1 MNNGREIG
9 YKVLKWG
16 DHMQSK
22 QIELIKYMMENK
34 AKVLTS
40 QQLADVLNISIR
52 SVKTYISQINEIG
65 KGKAIISNKNGYTL
79 NVPVAKKLLTHENI
93 VIPQTYEE
101 RSTYLVK
108 GFFLQHTNCL
118 DLYLMADELYISD
131 STLKADIKKM
141 NMRFKSFNII
151 FAIERD
157 QIKLLG
163 PEKNIRKLFSYIL
176 YEEVDNHYVDLQI
189 LKSNFK
195 NIDID
200 SMLPIVKQI
209 FSKNDYYIN
218 DLALRNMLLH
228 LVIIIE
234 RIQEGKTIPDQARG
248 LKDKEGEDVCVSEL
262 CRKLEQQFSITINE
276 EERREI
282 YILFKSSTNFVV
294 TNGMQ
299 EVQTLVGNEIVEET
313 KELVYLIQQTY
324 AVNLD
329 TENFIIPFALHLK
342 NLMLRAKNSTD
353 IKNPM
358 LESIQSQHLLL
369 FDMALYVSL
378 QLEKKHKIC
387 ISQDEVAFIA
397 LHIGGEIE
405 RQKNNNPKVRVVL
418 LCPSYMNIESRL
430 YNELLINFSSDI
442 NIVAS
447 VRDSHQLEE
456 LNFDLLISTV
466 RIKLSVPCE
475 TAVISPFM
483 TSGDKLEIQEKI
495 ENSLNNKKNKML
507 TRHFNDYFEK
517 ELFFVSDTALEKM
530 DAIDLMTSNL
540 YDKEY
545 VRKDYRDHVLMRE
558 RAACTAFG
566 KIAIPHSVEMNAYKT
581 CASVMIC
588 SKGIRWENQ
597 LVYVVLM
604 IAINK
609 LDNHVFKELYESLV
623 IIFSEETNIE
633 LFKDCKSYEEF
644 ESTLKSIIG

>member
-1 MNNGREIG
+1 
-9 YKVLKWG
+9 
-16 DHMQSK
+16 MQSK
-22 QIELIKYMMENK
+22 QIELINYMMENK
-34 AKVLTS
+34 ARVLTS
-40 QQLADVLNISIR
+40 QQLADVLNISMR
-52 SVKTYISQINEIG
+52 SVKTYISQINETG

-79 NVPVAKKLLTHENI
+79 NVPVAKSLLAQENI

-101 RSTYLVK
+101 RSTYVIK
-108 GFFLQHTNCL
+108 AFFLQHTNSL
-118 DLYLMADELYISD
+118 DLYHMADELYVSD

-141 NMRFKSFNII
+141 NMRFKSFNIV

-157 QIKLLG
+157 QIKLQG

-200 SMLPIVKQI
+200 SMLPAIKQI

-234 RIQEGKTIPDQARG
+234 RIQEGKTIPSMVREIQDQ
-248 LKDKEGEDVCVSEL
+248 DSENECVAEL
-262 CRKLEQQFSITINE
+262 CKKLEQQFSITINE

-282 YILFKSSTNFVV
+282 YVLFKSSTNFVV
-294 TNGMQ
+294 TGGMQ
-299 EVQTLVGNEIVEET
+299 EVRALVGNEIMEET
-313 KELVYLIQQTY
+313 KELVYLIQQAY

-342 NLMLRAKNSTD
+342 NLMLRAKNSTN

-358 LESIQSQHLLL
+358 LESIQSQHLIL

-378 QLEKKHKIC
+378 QLEKKHKIY

-430 YNELLINFSSDI
+430 YNELLINFSNDI

-456 LNFDLLISTV
+456 LNYDLLISTV
-466 RIKLSVPCE
+466 RIKVPAACE

-517 ELFFVSDTALEKM
+517 ELFFVSNRPLDKM
-530 DAIDLMTSNL
+530 EVIDILVGNL
-540 YDKEY
+540 YEKEY
-545 VRKDYRDHVLMRE
+545 VRRDYREHVLMRE

-581 CASVMIC
+581 CASVMI
-588 SKGIRWENQ
+588 SGKGIRWENQ
-597 LVYVVLM
+597 IVYVVLM

-633 LFKDCKSYEEF
+633 LFRECRSYEEF

>member
-1 MNNGREIG
+1 
-9 YKVLKWG
+9 
-16 DHMQSK
+16 MQSK
-22 QIELIKYMMENK
+22 QIELINYMMENK
-34 AKVLTS
+34 ARVLTS
-40 QQLADVLNISIR
+40 QQLADVLNISMR
-52 SVKTYISQINEIG
+52 SVKTYISQINETG

-79 NVPVAKKLLTHENI
+79 NVPVAKSLLAQENI

-101 RSTYLVK
+101 RSTYVIK
-108 GFFLQHTNCL
+108 AFFLQHTNSL
-118 DLYLMADELYISD
+118 DLYHMADELYVSD

-141 NMRFKSFNII
+141 NMRFKSFNIV

-157 QIKLLG
+157 QIKLQG

-200 SMLPIVKQI
+200 SMLPAIKQI

-234 RIQEGKTIPDQARG
+234 RIQEGKTIPSMVREIQDQ
-248 LKDKEGEDVCVSEL
+248 DSENECVAEL
-262 CRKLEQQFSITINE
+262 CKKLEQQFSITINE

-282 YILFKSSTNFVV
+282 YVLFKSSTNFVV
-294 TNGMQ
+294 TGGMQ
-299 EVQTLVGNEIVEET
+299 EVRALVGNEIMEET
-313 KELVYLIQQTY
+313 KELVYLIQQAY

-342 NLMLRAKNSTD
+342 NLMLRAKNSTN

-358 LESIQSQHLLL
+358 LESIQSQHLIL

-378 QLEKKHKIC
+378 QLEKKHKIY

-430 YNELLINFSSDI
+430 YNELLINFSNDI

-456 LNFDLLISTV
+456 LNYDLLISTV
-466 RIKLSVPCE
+466 RIKVPAACE

-517 ELFFVSDTALEKM
+517 ELFFVSNRPLDKM
-530 DAIDLMTSNL
+530 EVIDILVGNL
-540 YDKEY
+540 YEKEY
-545 VRKDYRDHVLMRE
+545 VRRDYREHVLMRE

-581 CASVMIC
+581 CASVMI
-588 SKGIRWENQ
+588 SGKGIRWENQ
-597 LVYVVLM
+597 IVYVVLM
-604 IAINK
+604 ITINK

-633 LFKDCKSYEEF
+633 LFRECRSYEEF

>member
-1 MNNGREIG
+1 MKR
-9 YKVLKWG
+9 G

-22 QIELIKYMMENK
+22 QIELINYMMEHK
-34 AKVLTS
+34 ARVLTS
-40 QQLADVLNISIR
+40 QQLANVLDISMR
-52 SVKTYISQINEIG
+52 SVKTYISLINEAG

-79 NVPVAKKLLTHENI
+79 NIPVAKSLLAQENI

-101 RSTYLVK
+101 RSTYVIK
-108 GFFLQHTNCL
+108 AFFLQHTSSL
-118 DLYLMADELYISD
+118 DLYRMADELYVSD
-131 STLKADIKKM
+131 STLKADMKKM
-141 NMRFKSFNII
+141 NMRFKSFHIV

-157 QIKLLG
+157 QIKLQG
-163 PEKNIRKLFSYIL
+163 AEKNIRKLFSYIL

-200 SMLPIVKQI
+200 SMLPAVKQI

-234 RIQEGKTIPDQARG
+234 RIQEGKTIPSMARAIQD
-248 LKDKEGEDVCVSEL
+248 KDSENECTTEL
-262 CRKLEQQFSITINE
+262 CKRLEQQFSITINE

-282 YILFKSSTNFVV
+282 NVLFKSSTNFVV
-294 TNGMQ
+294 TGGMQ
-299 EVQTLVGNEIVEET
+299 EVRALVGNEIIEES
-313 KELVYLIQQTY
+313 KELVYLIQQAY
-324 AVNLD
+324 AVNLN

-342 NLMLRAKNSTD
+342 NLLLRAKNSTN

-358 LESIQSQHLLL
+358 LESIQSQHLIL

-405 RQKNNNPKVRVVL
+405 RQKSNNPKVRVVL
-418 LCPSYMNIESRL
+418 LCPSYMNIETRL

-447 VRDSHQLEE
+447 VRDSHQLSDV
-456 LNFDLLISTV
+456 NFDLLISTV
-466 RIKLSVPCE
+466 RIKVPVACE
-475 TAVISPFM
+475 TAVVSPFM
-483 TSGDKLEIQEKI
+483 TSGDKLEIQGKI
-495 ENSLNNKKNKML
+495 DHALNNKKNKML
-507 TRHFNDYFEK
+507 ARHFNDYFEK
-517 ELFFVSDTALEKM
+517 ELFFVSNGPLDKM
-530 DAIDLMTSNL
+530 EAIDVLVDNL
-540 YDKEY
+540 YEKEY
-545 VRKDYRDHVLMRE
+545 VRRDYREHVLLRE
-558 RAACTAFG
+558 KAACTAFG

-581 CASVMIC
+581 SASVMIS

-597 LVYVVLM
+597 IVYVVLM

-623 IIFSEETNIE
+623 MIFSEETNIE
-633 LFKDCKSYEEF
+633 LFRECKSYEEF
-644 ESTLKSIIG
+644 EITLKSIVS

>member
-1 MNNGREIG
+1 
-9 YKVLKWG
+9 
-16 DHMQSK
+16 MQSK
-22 QIELIKYMMENK
+22 QIELINYMMENK
-34 AKVLTS
+34 ARVLTS
-40 QQLADVLNISIR
+40 QQLADVLNISMR
-52 SVKTYISQINEIG
+52 SVKTYISQINETG

-79 NVPVAKKLLTHENI
+79 NVPVAKSLLAQENI

-101 RSTYLVK
+101 RSTYVIK
-108 GFFLQHTNCL
+108 AFFLQHTNSL
-118 DLYLMADELYISD
+118 DLYHMADELYVSD

-141 NMRFKSFNII
+141 NMRFKSFNIV

-157 QIKLLG
+157 QIKLQG

-200 SMLPIVKQI
+200 SMLPAIKQI

-234 RIQEGKTIPDQARG
+234 RIQEGKTIPSMVREIQDQ
-248 LKDKEGEDVCVSEL
+248 DSENECVAEL
-262 CRKLEQQFSITINE
+262 CKKLEQQFSITINE

-282 YILFKSSTNFVV
+282 YVLFKSSTNFVV
-294 TNGMQ
+294 TGGMQ
-299 EVQTLVGNEIVEET
+299 EVRALVGNEIMEET
-313 KELVYLIQQTY
+313 KELVYLIQQAY

-342 NLMLRAKNSTD
+342 NLMLRAKNSTN

-358 LESIQSQHLLL
+358 LESIQSQHLIL

-378 QLEKKHKIC
+378 QLEKKHKIY

-430 YNELLINFSSDI
+430 YNELLINFSNDI

-456 LNFDLLISTV
+456 LNYDLLISTV
-466 RIKLSVPCE
+466 RIKVPAACE

-517 ELFFVSDTALEKM
+517 ELFFVSNRLLDKM
-530 DAIDLMTSNL
+530 EVIDILVGNL
-540 YDKEY
+540 YEKEY
-545 VRKDYRDHVLMRE
+545 VRRDYREHVLMRE
-558 RAACTAFG
+558 KAACTAFG

-581 CASVMIC
+581 CASVMI
-588 SKGIRWENQ
+588 SGKGIRWENQ
-597 LVYVVLM
+597 IVYVVLM

-633 LFKDCKSYEEF
+633 LFRECKSYEEF

>member
-1 MNNGREIG
+1 
-9 YKVLKWG
+9 
-16 DHMQSK
+16 MQSK
-22 QIELIKYMMENK
+22 QIELINYMMENK

-40 QQLADVLNISIR
+40 QQLADALSISMR
-52 SVKTYISQINEIG
+52 SVKTYISQINETG
-65 KGKAIISNKNGYTL
+65 KGKAIVSNKNGYAL
-79 NVPVAKKLLTHENI
+79 NVPLAKSLLAQENI

-101 RSTYLVK
+101 RSTYVIK
-108 GFFLQHTNCL
+108 AFFLQHTNCL
-118 DLYLMADELYISD
+118 DLYLMAEELFVSD

-141 NMRFKSFNII
+141 NMRFKSFNIV

-157 QIKLLG
+157 QIKLQG

-176 YEEVDNHYVDLQI
+176 YEEVDNHYLDLQI
-189 LKSNFK
+189 LKNNFK

-200 SMLPIVKQI
+200 SMVPIVKQI

-228 LVIIIE
+228 LVIIIK
-234 RIQEGKTIPDQARG
+234 RIQEGKTIPDMARG
-248 LKDKEGEDVCVSEL
+248 IQDMDAENVCVLEL
-262 CRKLEQQFSITINE
+262 CKKLEQQFSITINE

-282 YILFKSSTNFVV
+282 YILFKSCTNFVV
-294 TNGMQ
+294 TGGMQ
-299 EVQTLVGNEIVEET
+299 EVRALVGNEIVEET
-313 KELVYLIQQTY
+313 KELVYLIQQAY
-324 AVNLD
+324 SVNLD
-329 TENFIIPFALHLK
+329 TDNFIIPFALHLK
-342 NLMLRAKNSTD
+342 NLMLRAKNSTN

-358 LESIQSQHLLL
+358 LESIKSQHLIL

-378 QLEKKHKIC
+378 QLGKKHKIY

-397 LHIGGEIE
+397 LHIGGEVE

-466 RIKLSVPCE
+466 KVKTSAACE

-483 TSGDKLEIQEKI
+483 TSGDKLEIQERI

-517 ELFFVSDTALEKM
+517 ELFFVSHGPLDKM
-530 DAIDLMTSNL
+530 EAIEMLTNNL
-540 YDKEY
+540 YHKEY
-545 VRKDYRDHVLMRE
+545 VRGDYRENVLARE

-581 CASVMIC
+581 CASVLIS

-623 IIFSEETNIE
+623 VIFSEETNIE
-633 LFKDCKSYEEF
+633 LFRECRSYEEF
-644 ESTLKSIIG
+644 ESTLRSIIG

>member
-1 MNNGREIG
+1 
-9 YKVLKWG
+9 
-16 DHMQSK
+16 MQSK
-22 QIELIKYMMENK
+22 QIELINYMMENK
-34 AKVLTS
+34 ARVLTS
-40 QQLADVLNISIR
+40 QQLADVLNISMR
-52 SVKTYISQINEIG
+52 SVKTYISQINETG

-79 NVPVAKKLLTHENI
+79 NVPVAKSLLAQENI

-101 RSTYLVK
+101 RSTYVIK
-108 GFFLQHTNCL
+108 AFFLQHTNSL
-118 DLYLMADELYISD
+118 DLYHMADELYVSD

-141 NMRFKSFNII
+141 NMRFKSFNIV

-157 QIKLLG
+157 QIKLQG

-200 SMLPIVKQI
+200 SMLPAIKQI

-234 RIQEGKTIPDQARG
+234 RIQEGKTIPSMVREIQDQ
-248 LKDKEGEDVCVSEL
+248 DSENECVAEL
-262 CRKLEQQFSITINE
+262 CKKLEQQFSITINE

-282 YILFKSSTNFVV
+282 YVLFKSSTNFVV
-294 TNGMQ
+294 TGGMQ
-299 EVQTLVGNEIVEET
+299 EVRALVGNEIMEET
-313 KELVYLIQQTY
+313 KELVYLIQQAY

-342 NLMLRAKNSTD
+342 NLMLRAKNSTN

-358 LESIQSQHLLL
+358 LESIQSQHLIL

-378 QLEKKHKIC
+378 QLEKKHKIY

-430 YNELLINFSSDI
+430 YNELLINFSNDI

-456 LNFDLLISTV
+456 LNYDLLISTV
-466 RIKLSVPCE
+466 RIKVPAACE

-483 TSGDKLEIQEKI
+483 TLGDKLEIQEKI

-517 ELFFVSDTALEKM
+517 ELFFVSNRPLDKM
-530 DAIDLMTSNL
+530 EVIDILVGNL
-540 YDKEY
+540 YEKEY
-545 VRKDYRDHVLMRE
+545 VRRDYREHVLMRE

-581 CASVMIC
+581 CASVMI
-588 SKGIRWENQ
+588 SGKGIRWENQ
-597 LVYVVLM
+597 IVYVVLM

-633 LFKDCKSYEEF
+633 LFRECRSYEEF

>member
-1 MNNGREIG
+1 
-9 YKVLKWG
+9 
-16 DHMQSK
+16 MQSK
-22 QIELIKYMMENK
+22 QIELINYMMENK
-34 AKVLTS
+34 ARVLTS
-40 QQLADVLNISIR
+40 QQLADVLNISMR
-52 SVKTYISQINEIG
+52 SVKTYISQINETG

-79 NVPVAKKLLTHENI
+79 NVPVAKSLLAQENI

-101 RSTYLVK
+101 RSTYVIK
-108 GFFLQHTNCL
+108 AFFLQHTNSL
-118 DLYLMADELYISD
+118 DLYHMADELYVSD

-141 NMRFKSFNII
+141 NMRFKSFNIV

-157 QIKLLG
+157 QIKLQG

-176 YEEVDNHYVDLQI
+176 YEEVDNHYLDLQI

-200 SMLPIVKQI
+200 SMLPAIKQI

-234 RIQEGKTIPDQARG
+234 RIQEGKTIPSMVREIQDQ
-248 LKDKEGEDVCVSEL
+248 DSENECVAEL
-262 CRKLEQQFSITINE
+262 CKKLEQQFSITINE

-282 YILFKSSTNFVV
+282 YVLFKSSTNFVV
-294 TNGMQ
+294 TGGMQ
-299 EVQTLVGNEIVEET
+299 EVRALVGNEIMEET
-313 KELVYLIQQTY
+313 KELVYLIQQAY

-342 NLMLRAKNSTD
+342 NLMLRAKNSTN

-358 LESIQSQHLLL
+358 LESIQSQHLIL

-378 QLEKKHKIC
+378 QLEKKHKIY

-430 YNELLINFSSDI
+430 YNELLINFSNDI

-456 LNFDLLISTV
+456 LNYDLLISTV
-466 RIKLSVPCE
+466 RIKVPAACE

-517 ELFFVSDTALEKM
+517 ELFFVSNRPLDKM
-530 DAIDLMTSNL
+530 EVIDILVGNL
-540 YDKEY
+540 YEKEY
-545 VRKDYRDHVLMRE
+545 VRRDYREHVLMRE

-581 CASVMIC
+581 CASVMI
-588 SKGIRWENQ
+588 SGKGIRWENQ
-597 LVYVVLM
+597 IVYVVLM

-633 LFKDCKSYEEF
+633 LFRECRSYEEF

>member
-1 MNNGREIG
+1 
-9 YKVLKWG
+9 
-16 DHMQSK
+16 MQSK
-22 QIELIKYMMENK
+22 QIELINYMMENK
-34 AKVLTS
+34 ARVLTS
-40 QQLADVLNISIR
+40 QQLADVLNISMR
-52 SVKTYISQINEIG
+52 SVKTYISQINETG

-79 NVPVAKKLLTHENI
+79 NVPVAKSLLAQENI

-101 RSTYLVK
+101 RSTYVIK
-108 GFFLQHTNCL
+108 AFFLQHTNSL
-118 DLYLMADELYISD
+118 DLYHMADELYVSD

-141 NMRFKSFNII
+141 NMRFKSFNIV

-157 QIKLLG
+157 QIKLQG

-200 SMLPIVKQI
+200 SMLPAIKQI

-234 RIQEGKTIPDQARG
+234 RIQEGKTIPSMVREIQDQ
-248 LKDKEGEDVCVSEL
+248 DSENECVAEL
-262 CRKLEQQFSITINE
+262 CKKLEQQFSITINE

-282 YILFKSSTNFVV
+282 YVLFKSSTNFVV
-294 TNGMQ
+294 TGGMP
-299 EVQTLVGNEIVEET
+299 EVRALVGNEIMEET
-313 KELVYLIQQTY
+313 KELVYLIQQAY

-342 NLMLRAKNSTD
+342 NLMLRAKNSTN

-358 LESIQSQHLLL
+358 LESIQSQHLIL

-378 QLEKKHKIC
+378 QLEKKHKIY

-430 YNELLINFSSDI
+430 YNELLINFSNDI

-456 LNFDLLISTV
+456 LNYDLLISTV
-466 RIKLSVPCE
+466 RIKVPAACE

-517 ELFFVSDTALEKM
+517 ELFFVSNRPLDKM
-530 DAIDLMTSNL
+530 EVIDILVGNL
-540 YDKEY
+540 YEKEY
-545 VRKDYRDHVLMRE
+545 VRRDYREHVLMRE

-581 CASVMIC
+581 CASVMI
-588 SKGIRWENQ
+588 SGKGIRWENQ
-597 LVYVVLM
+597 IVYVVLM

-633 LFKDCKSYEEF
+633 LFRECRSYEEF

>member
-1 MNNGREIG
+1 
-9 YKVLKWG
+9 
-16 DHMQSK
+16 MQSK
-22 QIELIKYMMENK
+22 QIELINYMMENK
-34 AKVLTS
+34 ARVLTS
-40 QQLADVLNISIR
+40 QQLADVLNISMR
-52 SVKTYISQINEIG
+52 SVKTYISQINETG

-79 NVPVAKKLLTHENI
+79 NVPVAKSLLAQENI

-101 RSTYLVK
+101 RSTYVIK
-108 GFFLQHTNCL
+108 AFFLQHTNSL
-118 DLYLMADELYISD
+118 DLYHMADELYVSD

-141 NMRFKSFNII
+141 NMRFKSFNIV

-157 QIKLLG
+157 QIKLQG

-200 SMLPIVKQI
+200 SMLPAIKQI

-234 RIQEGKTIPDQARG
+234 RIQEGKTIPSMVREIQDQ
-248 LKDKEGEDVCVSEL
+248 DSENECVAEL
-262 CRKLEQQFSITINE
+262 CKKLEQQFSITINE

-282 YILFKSSTNFVV
+282 YVLFKSSTNFVV
-294 TNGMQ
+294 TGGMQ
-299 EVQTLVGNEIVEET
+299 EVRALVGNEIMEET
-313 KELVYLIQQTY
+313 KELVYLIQQAY

-342 NLMLRAKNSTD
+342 NLMLRAKNSTN

-358 LESIQSQHLLL
+358 LESIQSQHLIL

-378 QLEKKHKIC
+378 QLEKKHKIY

-430 YNELLINFSSDI
+430 YNELLINFSNDI

-456 LNFDLLISTV
+456 LNYDLLISTV
-466 RIKLSVPCE
+466 RIKVPAACE

-517 ELFFVSDTALEKM
+517 ELFFVSNRPLDKM
-530 DAIDLMTSNL
+530 EVIDILVGNL
-540 YDKEY
+540 YEKEY
-545 VRKDYRDHVLMRE
+545 VRRDYREHVLMRE

-581 CASVMIC
+581 CASVMI
-588 SKGIRWENQ
+588 SGKGIRWENQ
-597 LVYVVLM
+597 IVYVVLM

-633 LFKDCKSYEEF
+633 LFRECKSYEEF

>member
-1 MNNGREIG
+1 
-9 YKVLKWG
+9 
-16 DHMQSK
+16 MQSK
-22 QIELIKYMMENK
+22 QIELINYMMENK
-34 AKVLTS
+34 ARVLTS
-40 QQLADVLNISIR
+40 QQLADVLNISMR
-52 SVKTYISQINEIG
+52 SVKTYISQINETG

-79 NVPVAKKLLTHENI
+79 NVPVAKSLLAQENI

-101 RSTYLVK
+101 RSTYVIK
-108 GFFLQHTNCL
+108 AFFLQHTNSL
-118 DLYLMADELYISD
+118 DLYHMADELYVSD

-141 NMRFKSFNII
+141 NMRFKSFNIV

-157 QIKLLG
+157 QIKLQG

-200 SMLPIVKQI
+200 SMLPAIKQI

-234 RIQEGKTIPDQARG
+234 RIQEGKTIPSMVREIQDQ
-248 LKDKEGEDVCVSEL
+248 DSENECVAEL
-262 CRKLEQQFSITINE
+262 CKKLEQQFSITINE

-282 YILFKSSTNFVV
+282 YVLFKSSTNFVV
-294 TNGMQ
+294 TGGMQ
-299 EVQTLVGNEIVEET
+299 EVRALVGNEIMEET
-313 KELVYLIQQTY
+313 KELVYLIQQAY

-342 NLMLRAKNSTD
+342 NLMLRAKNSTN

-358 LESIQSQHLLL
+358 LESIQSQHLIL

-378 QLEKKHKIC
+378 QLEKKHKIY

-430 YNELLINFSSDI
+430 YNELLINFSNDI

-456 LNFDLLISTV
+456 LNYDLLISTV
-466 RIKLSVPCE
+466 RIKVPAACE

-517 ELFFVSDTALEKM
+517 ELFFVSNRLLDKM
-530 DAIDLMTSNL
+530 EVIDILVGNL
-540 YDKEY
+540 YEKEY
-545 VRKDYRDHVLMRE
+545 VRRDYREHVLMRE

-581 CASVMIC
+581 CASVMI
-588 SKGIRWENQ
+588 SGKGIRWENQ
-597 LVYVVLM
+597 IVYVVLM

-633 LFKDCKSYEEF
+633 LFRECRSYEEF

>member
-1 MNNGREIG
+1 
-9 YKVLKWG
+9 
-16 DHMQSK
+16 MQSK
-22 QIELIKYMMENK
+22 QIELINYMMENK
-34 AKVLTS
+34 ARVLTS
-40 QQLADVLNISIR
+40 QQLADVLNISMR
-52 SVKTYISQINEIG
+52 SVKTYISQINETG

-79 NVPVAKKLLTHENI
+79 NVPVAKSLLAQENI

-101 RSTYLVK
+101 RSTYVIK
-108 GFFLQHTNCL
+108 AFFLQHTNSL
-118 DLYLMADELYISD
+118 DLYHMADELYVSD

-141 NMRFKSFNII
+141 NMRFKSFNIV

-157 QIKLLG
+157 QIKLQG

-200 SMLPIVKQI
+200 SMLPAIKQI

-234 RIQEGKTIPDQARG
+234 RIQEGKTIPSMAREIQDQ
-248 LKDKEGEDVCVSEL
+248 DSENECVTEL

-282 YILFKSSTNFVV
+282 YVLFKSSTNFVV
-294 TNGMQ
+294 TGGMQ
-299 EVQTLVGNEIVEET
+299 EVRSLVGNEIMEET
-313 KELVYLIQQTY
+313 KELVYLVQQAY

-342 NLMLRAKNSTD
+342 NLMLRAKNSTN

-358 LESIQSQHLLL
+358 LESIQSQHLIL

-378 QLEKKHKIC
+378 QLEKKHKIY

-430 YNELLINFSSDI
+430 YNELLINFSNDI

-456 LNFDLLISTV
+456 LNYDLLISTV
-466 RIKLSVPCE
+466 RIKVPAVCE

-517 ELFFVSDTALEKM
+517 ELFFVSNRPLDKM
-530 DAIDLMTSNL
+530 EVIDILVGNL
-540 YDKEY
+540 YEKEY
-545 VRKDYRDHVLMRE
+545 VRRDYREHVLMRE

-581 CASVMIC
+581 CASVMI
-588 SKGIRWENQ
+588 SGKGIRWENQ
-597 LVYVVLM
+597 IVYVVLM

-633 LFKDCKSYEEF
+633 LFRECKSYEEF

>member
-1 MNNGREIG
+1 
-9 YKVLKWG
+9 
-16 DHMQSK
+16 MQSK
-22 QIELIKYMMENK
+22 QIELINYMMENK
-34 AKVLTS
+34 ARVLTS
-40 QQLADVLNISIR
+40 QQLADVLNISMR

-79 NVPVAKKLLTHENI
+79 NIPVAKSLLAQENM

-101 RSTYLVK
+101 RSTYVIK
-108 GFFLQHTNCL
+108 AFFLQHTNSL
-118 DLYLMADELYISD
+118 DLYVLADELFVSD

-141 NMRFKSFNII
+141 NMRFKSFNIV
-151 FAIERD
+151 FAIEKD
-157 QIKLLG
+157 QIKLQG

-189 LKSNFK
+189 LKRNFK

-200 SMLPIVKQI
+200 SMLPAIKQI

-234 RIQEGKTIPDQARG
+234 RIQEGKTISGLAKGLEDQ
-248 LKDKEGEDVCVSEL
+248 DGENPCVLEL
-262 CRKLEQQFSITINE
+262 CKKLEQQFSIVINE
-276 EERREI
+276 EERQEI
-282 YILFKSSTNFVV
+282 SILFKSSTNFVV
-294 TNGMQ
+294 TGGMQ
-299 EVQTLVGNEIVEET
+299 EVRALVGNEIVEET
-313 KELVYLIQQTY
+313 KELVYLIQQAY

-342 NLMLRAKNSTD
+342 NLMLRAKNSTN

-358 LESIQSQHLLL
+358 LESIQSQHLIL

-378 QLEKKHKIC
+378 QLEKKHKIY

-430 YNELLINFSSDI
+430 YNELLINFSNDI

-447 VRDSHQLEE
+447 VRDSNQLEE

-466 RIKLSVPCE
+466 RVKTPGACE

-483 TSGDKLEIQEKI
+483 TSVDKLEIQEKI
-495 ENSLNNKKNKML
+495 ESSLNNKKNKML

-517 ELFFVSDTALEKM
+517 ELFFVSNVPLDKM
-530 DAIDLMTSNL
+530 EAIDILTNNL
-540 YDKEY
+540 YYKEY
-545 VRKDYRDHVLMRE
+545 VRRDYRENVLMRE
-558 RAACTAFG
+558 RAASTAFG

-623 IIFSEETNIE
+623 MIFSEETNIE
-633 LFKDCKSYEEF
+633 LFRDCKSYEEF
-644 ESTLKSIIG
+644 ENTLRSIIG